1 MLLANNQDKTKENH
15 HDDVYELNKNN
26 EKVTRHKKKKIRAIK
41 SKFSENLIQQTPK
54 KRKS

>member
-1 MLLANNQDKTKENH
+1 MLLANNQDKAKENH

-41 SKFSENLIQQTPK
+41 SKFSENLI
-54 KRKS
+54 